1 MRGEGG
7 RKGEWPPRSV
17 KRFGL
22 TGHVSRYASYGNV
35 SGPGRGQKRKKKAT
49 GQRARWKN
57 KDVPAGETARV
68 ETDREDAERKGKKRK
83 REREREKY
91 ITSAARTDVIFIP
104 GPGRGQRGHQR
115 TADE

>member
-1 MRGEGG
+1 M
-7 RKGEWPPRSV
+7 
-17 KRFGL
+17 
-22 TGHVSRYASYGNV
+22 
-35 SGPGRGQKRKKKAT
+35 
-49 GQRARWKN
+49 
-57 KDVPAGETARV
+57 PAGETTRV
-68 ETDREDAERKGKKRK
+68 GTDWEDVEKKEERERE